1 MLIRHLDMPEDLYY
15 KMIEYL
21 DTDEQREVHDF
32 ILDVLESYIDIQ
44 IEMKAELIEN
54 ENYE

>member
-1 MLIRHLDMPEDLYY
+1 MLIRHLDIPEDIYW

-32 ILDVLESYIDIQ
+32 ILDVIESYIDIQ
-44 IEMKAELIEN
+44 IEIKTELLED
-54 ENYE
+54 ESYE

>member
-1 MLIRHLDMPEDLYY
+1 MPEDLYY